1 MKRYIL
7 LICLMLSIGIA
18 AQTYKQITV
27 LHTNDT
33 HSRIEPFMLAD
44 SSLVGGYVR
53 RATYVATMRDTIKNI
68 LLFDCGDFSQGSPYY
83 NMFKGTVEI
92 SLMNNIG
99 YDATAIG
106 NHEFDFGIDNMVRI
120 FKLAKFPVVCANYD
134 FGTTPLAKIVKP
146 YVVLQRFGLRIGVFG
161 LSPRLAGL
169 VQEKNYKGITYLDP
183 VICANHIAKIL
194 KKKEKCDI
202 VICLSHLGWDS
213 SEDNSDCDPRL
224 IHLTRNIDMV
234 LGGHSHTLF
243 KELIWYK
250 NLDNTLI
257 PNTQM
262 GARGIYVGR
271 MDIKLEKK

>member
-1 MKRYIL
+1 
-7 LICLMLSIGIA
+7 
-18 AQTYKQITV
+18 
-27 LHTNDT
+27 
-33 HSRIEPFMLAD
+33 
-44 SSLVGGYVR
+44 
-53 RATYVATMRDTIKNI
+53 
-68 LLFDCGDFSQGSPYY
+68 
-83 NMFKGTVEI
+83 
-92 SLMNNIG
+92 MNNIG

-243 KELIWYK
+243 KEPIWYK

>member
-194 KKKEKCDI
+194 KEKEKCDI

-213 SEDNSDCDPRL
+213 SEDDSDCDPRL

-243 KELIWYK
+243 KEPIWYK
-250 NLDNTLI
+250 NLDNKLI

-271 MDIKLEKK
+271 IDIKLEKK